1 MAKTPMAAQGCLL
14 LHDLTASEGQMLSL
28 CHALEEEGYP
38 VSMPNL
44 FGFVPRDAYDRTPHW
59 QRWLN
64 QAQEAY
70 VELRGVCERV
80 TVVGAGYGGVI
91 ATVIAEE
98 YSVDGLVL
106 LGCVLRPAGAAAALK
121 RWLPLVR
128 LDGADREVR
137 AADVGKLARLAENN
151 LFSIVG
157 DVLVLDAPDDPAF
170 RPDGGQRLLEG
181 ARAKRKECRE
191 LGGTTI
197 AELPAAREAE
207 IKKALLQFLRGP
219 VAQ

>member
-106 LGCVLRPAGAAAALK
+106 LGCVLRPAGAAAAL
-121 RWLPLVR
+121 PLLISR
-128 LDGADREVR
+128 SSALIPGI
-137 AADVGKLARLAENN
+137 LT
-151 LFSIVG
+151 
-157 DVLVLDAPDDPAF
+157 
-170 RPDGGQRLLEG
+170 RPVSWSASWNRGG
-181 ARAKRKECRE
+181 
-191 LGGTTI
+191 
-197 AELPAAREAE
+197 
-207 IKKALLQFLRGP
+207 
-219 VAQ
+219 V